1 MKKSL
6 IILGAILAVSLGSWA
21 YVSMASN
28 HFEVPEEGIT
38 FHEVP
43 LVCGAAPDMGCGSRS
58 KPILLEL
65 QNEPTIKEA
74 WLNRQGTV
82 TAIVW
87 EEGVEPNVKVVPAIF
102 KKHSLSRFPIGS
114 KSFKTLESEDY
125 KAELAS
131 FFQRNSSE
139 KSDRWYKGKEVD
151 ELSMEEAGRIAS
163 KIIDPLVT
171 DGTLS
176 EEDASAFHTEVEAYI
191 QNEFLTLEDV
201 SLLGT
206 TEYYDRWEV
215 AIMKMGEKYSVD
227 MPKVEMCPPSSCKKS

>member
-6 IILGAILAVSLGSWA
+6 MILGGILAVSLGSWA
-21 YVSMASN
+21 FVSMVSN

-43 LVCGAAPDMGCGSRS
+43 LVCNAAPDIGCGSRS

-82 TAIVW
+82 TAVVW
-87 EEGVEPNVKVVPAIF
+87 EKEAEYNVKAVPAIF
-102 KKHSLSRFPIGS
+102 KKHG
-114 KSFKTLESEDY
+114 KSFKTLKGEDY
-125 KAELAS
+125 KTELAS
-131 FFQRNSSE
+131 F
-139 KSDRWYKGKEVD
+139 KSNRWYKGKEVD

-163 KIIDPLVT
+163 KIIDPLET
-171 DGTLS
+171 DNILS
-176 EEDASAFHTEVEAYI
+176 KEDALAFHAEVEAYI
-191 QNEFLTLEDV
+191 QNEFLTLENV

-215 AIMKMGEKYSVD
+215 AIMEMGEKYSVD
-227 MPKVEMCPPSSCKKS
+227 MPKIEMCPPSSCKKGSFSCSSKSKKVNIE